1 MTSYSVNSTDLRL
14 VQPECIWLDSE
25 QFEQAVQMSNQVI
38 SEPRQWQT
46 YLNGLALLSFTQWLQ
61 EKLANILISDN
72 CCSLRQPK
80 YANVI
85 EAVCNLIVGE
95 FKLCLITSESLLDE
109 VVTVP
114 IAAIDLP
121 EFAAHFY
128 VVIEVQEELKTAIIR
143 GFTRYD
149 ELINYRQVFNLH
161 PEVDWN
167 YSLPL
172 SLFDPEPNHL
182 LFYLRFLDSAAIEL
196 PVNSPNYLP
205 KISLNSPDLETL
217 ETLLDRLQYPE
228 QTLWKTL
235 TWEQGLTILQSPEL
249 LDLLYQWQLTTY
261 RTRSL
266 SIRITEVFTILTQKA
281 INTQQWLE
289 GKLDEFAQSLGLFIR
304 EPLTGNSSIFRSID
318 KFDNV
323 INELRHQGMDIPPE
337 PGRSY
342 QDIDIGETA
351 LRLCAVTWPIDS
363 PIPPPKWSLLL
374 ILGTQMGTPLPDGF
388 KLQVSN
394 IRSIIHEPISGL
406 DDPFLFARVE
416 GYSDEKFV
424 VTIIPPDSSAQTLS
438 PYAFEPN

>member
-14 VQPECIWLDSE
+14 VQPECIWLESE

-38 SEPRQWQT
+38 SEARQWQT
-46 YLNGLALLSFTQWLQ
+46 YLNGLGLLSFTQWLE
-61 EKLANILISDN
+61 EKLSNILISHN

-95 FKLCLITSESLLDE
+95 FKICLLTSESLIDE

-128 VVIEVQEELKTAIIR
+128 VVIEVQEELETAIIR
-143 GFTRYD
+143 GFIRYD
-149 ELINYRQVFNLH
+149 ELVNYRQVCNLH

-182 LFYLRFLDSAAIEL
+182 LFYLRFLDSAAIDL
-196 PVNSPNYLP
+196 PVTSPNSLP
-205 KISLNSPDLETL
+205 RLSLNQPDLETL

-228 QTLWKTL
+228 QTLWQTL

-249 LDLLYQWQLTTY
+249 LDLLYQWQLTSH
-261 RTRSL
+261 RTKSL

-281 INTQQWLE
+281 INTQEWLE
-289 GKLDEFAQSLGLFIR
+289 GKLDELAQGLGLFIP
-304 EPLTGNSSIFRSID
+304 ETITANSSVFRSID

-323 INELRHQGMDIPPE
+323 INELRYQGMDIPPE

-342 QDIDIGETA
+342 QDIDLGEIA

-374 ILGTQMGTPLPDGF
+374 ILGTQLGTPLPDGF

-394 IRSIIHEPISGL
+394 LRSIIHEPVSAL

-416 GYSDEKFV
+416 GRSDEKFV

-438 PYAFEPN
+438 PYAFDPS

>member
-14 VQPECIWLDSE
+14 VQPECIWLESE
-25 QFEQAVQMSNQVI
+25 QFEQAVQMSNQLI
-38 SEPRQWQT
+38 SEARQWQT

-61 EKLANILISDN
+61 EKLANILIDDN

-95 FKLCLITSESLLDE
+95 FKLCLITSESLLYE

-121 EFAAHFY
+121 DFAAHFY
-128 VVIEVQEELKTAIIR
+128 VVIEVQEEIKTAIIR
-143 GFTRYD
+143 GFIRYD
-149 ELINYRQVFNLH
+149 ELVYYRQFFNLH
-161 PEVDWN
+161 PEVDWK

-182 LFYLRFLDSAAIEL
+182 IFYLRFLDSAAIDL
-196 PVNSPNYLP
+196 PVTSPNYLP
-205 KISLNSPDLETL
+205 RISLNPPDLETL

-228 QTLWKTL
+228 QTLWETL

-249 LDLLYQWQLTTY
+249 LDLLYQWQLTPH
-261 RTRSL
+261 RTKSL

-289 GKLDEFAQSLGLFIR
+289 GKLDELAQGLGLFIP
-304 EPLTGNSSIFRSID
+304 ETITGNSSVFRSLD

-323 INELRHQGMDIPPE
+323 INELRYQGMEIPPE

-342 QDIDIGETA
+342 QDIDLGEIA

-363 PIPPPKWSLLL
+363 PIPPPKWSFLL
-374 ILGTQMGTPLPDGF
+374 ILGTQLGNPLPDGF

-394 IRSIIHEPISGL
+394 LRSIIHDPVSGL

-416 GYSDEKFV
+416 GRSDEKFV
-424 VTIIPPDSSAQTLS
+424 VTIIPPDSSPQTLS
-438 PYAFEPN
+438 SYAFQPS